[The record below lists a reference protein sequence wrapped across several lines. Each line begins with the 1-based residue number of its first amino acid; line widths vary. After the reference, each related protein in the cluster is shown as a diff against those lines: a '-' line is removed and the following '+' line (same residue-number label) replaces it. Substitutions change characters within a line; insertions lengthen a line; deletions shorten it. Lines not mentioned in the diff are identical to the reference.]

1 MTVKADLSHI
11 NSLSRIAK
19 EQFMNLD
26 ATAVRNLELIKN
38 MRDGSKRGTLLD
50 VLDFTSTSMGAR
62 KLRNWIECPL
72 LDLSQIRSRQEA
84 VGELLTNVQMRG
96 NLQDKLKAIFDLE
109 RIVSRIEVG
118 SANARDLVSLRS
130 SLAVLPEIKSLLR
143 YCNSKLYSSY
153 AKMYICIRSCLLLC
167 WQQLL
172 MSRPFLYVRGHDP
185 QRL

>member
-1 MTVKADLSHI
+1 
-11 NSLSRIAK
+11 
-19 EQFMNLD
+19 MNLD

-96 NLQDKLKAIFDLE
+96 NLQDKLKVIFDLE

-143 YCNSKLYSSY
+143 YCNSKRL
-153 AKMYICIRSCLLLC
+153 
-167 WQQLL
+167 QQLCEDVHL
-172 MSRPFLYVRGHDP
+172 H
-185 QRL
+185 Q

>member
-1 MTVKADLSHI
+1 M
-11 NSLSRIAK
+11 
-19 EQFMNLD
+19 D

-109 RIVSRIEVG
+109 RIVY
-118 SANARDLVSLRS
+118 VSK
-130 SLAVLPEIKSLLR
+130 LAVLMHVIWFHCVLR
-143 YCNSKLYSSY
+143 WRCFQK
-153 AKMYICIRSCLLLC
+153 
-167 WQQLL
+167 
-172 MSRPFLYVRGHDP
+172 
-185 QRL
+185 